1 MGNSTTSKPID
12 SPERYQAW
20 SLGKNTYG
28 QQLNGTTKDVMQLQ
42 PIQNI
47 KNKQIK
53 TIQSMNQSTFV
64 RYEDGELGVGG
75 YNTWG
80 TLGVGSYDDITTLKH
95 LEFKVK
101 NISKGIAAPHVFI
114 QKEDDTLVCAGWNS
128 KKQCGVETGSDKH
141 NVWMRGP
148 QIPIKIQT
156 IATGEDFTVFLGHN
170 GIMFGCG
177 YSTDGALGMGEK
189 MTQVSTPTMIPTKI
203 KMKDVVA
210 GAWHCVALSQEGHA
224 VGWGSGGGRCGHGK
238 MDVYVPT
245 PIDALQ
251 ETKIQS
257 VSCGADHSMFLSS
270 SGGVFATGSNSYG
283 ECGDGTTTTI
293 DHPKQIAIGN
303 NNTEY
308 VKRVQCGAFH
318 TIATTKT
325 GKVFIWGSNR
335 YNQCLI
341 LDDKV
346 KKVLTPTQYT
356 IPKKWNAK
364 HKMVQVIPGYDG
376 TWIVIFDPI
385 GALEGRDPK
394 EWNAHGVAAWLG
406 TLKDGKYA
414 GYKDKCIEK
423 KIDGEELPYV
433 NEDRW
438 KQYGVELVSHQ
449 KGISQ
454 AIQLLLRT
462 WNKNDDEDDEC
473 DDSKE
478 EMKTESDHDTTDY
491 NTDIYSNKPVTR
503 VDNGVAMFFGVAKYL
518 HKSYKNLDDI
528 DDDER
533 HFRK

>member
-1 MGNSTTSKPID
+1 MGNKTSD
-12 SPERYQAW
+12 SSGNREDQNGTCEAW
-20 SLGKNTYG
+20 GIGWNRCG
-28 QQLNGTTKDVMQLQ
+28 QQLNGTTKDVMELQ
-42 PIQNI
+42 PIQNV

-53 TIQSMNQSTFV
+53 TIESMNRSTFV

-75 YNTWG
+75 SNTFG

-114 QKEDDTLVCAGWNS
+114 QKEDDTLVCAGRND
-128 KKQCGVETGSDKH
+128 KKQCGVETGSRKH

-156 IATGEDFTVFLGHN
+156 IATGLDFTVFLGHN

-177 YSTDGALGMGEK
+177 DSTDGALGMGEK

-210 GAWHCVALSQEGHA
+210 GWDHCVALSQEGHA

-270 SGGVFATGSNSYG
+270 SGGVFATGSNSVG
-283 ECGDGTTTTI
+283 QCGDGTTTDI
-293 DHPKQIAIGN
+293 DHPKQITIGN

-308 VKRVQCGAFH
+308 VKRVQCGARH

-325 GKVFIWGSNR
+325 GKVFIWGWNE

-364 HKMVQVIPGYDG
+364 HKMVQVIPGCEV
-376 TWIVIFDPI
+376 TWIVIFDTI
-385 GALEGRDPK
+385 ASGWFLAHIHPK
-394 EWNAHGVAAWLG
+394 EWNEHQVAAWLCC
-406 TLKDGKYA
+406 LEDGKYA
-414 GYKDKCIEK
+414 DYKDAFIENQ
-423 KIDGEELPYV
+423 IDGEEMAALDANILNRP
-433 NEDRW
+433 
-438 KQYGVELVSHQ
+438 KYGIEKVSHQ
-449 KGISQ
+449 KGIPQ
-454 AIQLLLRT
+454 AIQQLLRT

-473 DDSKE
+473 DASEE
-478 EMKTESDHDTTDY
+478 EMKT
-491 NTDIYSNKPVTR
+491 
-503 VDNGVAMFFGVAKYL
+503 
-518 HKSYKNLDDI
+518 
-528 DDDER
+528 
-533 HFRK
+533 

>member
-1 MGNSTTSKPID
+1 MGNKTSSKPID
-12 SPERYQAW
+12 SHERICQAW
-20 SLGKNTYG
+20 SLGQNKYG

-47 KNKQIK
+47 KNKKLK
-53 TIQSMNQSTFV
+53 TIQSMRESTFV

-346 KKVLTPTQYT
+346 KKVLTPTQWT
-356 IPKKWNAK
+356 IPKQWNVK
-364 HKMVQVIPGYDG
+364 HKMVQVIAGFRG
-376 TWIVIFDPI
+376 TKIVIFDMF
-385 GALEGRDPK
+385 LEYIHPK
-394 EWNAHGVAAWLG
+394 EWNAHQVAWWLG

-423 KIDGEELPYV
+423 KLDGEEMCLLD
-433 NEDRW
+433 EDSLEE
-438 KQYGVELVSHQ
+438 YGVTLTPHRRF
-449 KGISQ
+449 IHQ
-454 AIQLLLRT
+454 AIQELLRT
-462 WNKNDDEDDEC
+462 WKKTYDDEDDEC

-478 EMKTESDHDTTDY
+478 EMKTESDSAKY
-491 NTDIYSNKPVTR
+491 NNRIDSDKAVTR